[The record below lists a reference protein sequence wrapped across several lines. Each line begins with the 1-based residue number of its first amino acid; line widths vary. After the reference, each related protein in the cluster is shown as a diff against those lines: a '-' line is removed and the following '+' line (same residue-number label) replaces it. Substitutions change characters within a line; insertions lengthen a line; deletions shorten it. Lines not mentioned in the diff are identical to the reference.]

1 MGKVSLTA
9 RDVLD
14 LWEST
19 WGPLDEKWKPEFLA
33 HKDMPQILTFEYKKI
48 EECVRKTKKLT
59 RLLRTL
65 ESTKTSRVRR
75 TSPQGLSTRHISEFG
90 RVTIKSP
97 GKSEAVLP
105 GRTQC
110 PACGVVVSG
119 NDLRCRCT

>member
-1 MGKVSLTA
+1 MSKLTP

-19 WGPLDEKWKPEFLA
+19 WGPLDDKWRDEFLD
-33 HKDMPQILTFEYKKI
+33 HKDMQQILAFEYNRI
-48 EECVRKTKKLT
+48 DECIKKTKKLN
-59 RLLRTL
+59 RLLRLL
-65 ESTKTSRVRR
+65 ESTRRTRVRR
-75 TSPQGLSTRHISEFG
+75 TSPQGLSSRHISEYG

-105 GRTQC
+105 GRSTC

-119 NDLRCRCT
+119 NDLRCKCT

>member
-1 MGKVSLTA
+1 MSKLTP

-19 WGPLDEKWKPEFLA
+19 WGPLDDKWRDEFLE
-33 HKDMPQILTFEYKKI
+33 HKDMQQILTFEYNRI
-48 EECVRKTKKLT
+48 DECIKKTKKLG
-59 RLLRTL
+59 RLLRLL
-65 ESTKTSRVRR
+65 ESTRKTRVRR
-75 TSPQGLSTRHISEFG
+75 TSPQGLTSRHISEYG

-105 GRTQC
+105 GRSTC

-119 NDLRCRCT
+119 NDLRCKCT